1 MCWLIFA
8 GVSGYR
14 SDPVAAFRARGFT
27 AELSRNPVCGQMGT
41 AAVFEVTDGHCA
53 CSLYLPAQRYVGEN
67 TQLMRLRYRR
77 KGWSDGKIERAV
89 KARCAAAEKRA
100 ARIDRI
106 RFPSMV
112 AELAE
117 GGAEVT
123 LLAHFFDGAFQEPF
137 SVQSRRKLLLAEF
150 LENGGT
156 FPEDE
161 LTVIAR

>member
-14 SDPVAAFRARGFT
+14 SDPVTAFRARGFT
-27 AELSRNPVCGQMGT
+27 AEVSRNPACGQMGT
-41 AAVFEVTDGHCA
+41 ATVLEISDGHCA

-77 KGWSDGKIERAV
+77 KGWSDGRIERAV

-100 ARIDRI
+100 SRADRI

-112 AELAE
+112 AELVG
-117 GGAEVT
+117 GGAEVS
-123 LLAHFFDGAFQEPF
+123 LLAHYFDGDFQAPF
-137 SVQSRRKLLLAEF
+137 SVQSRRQLLLAEYM
-150 LENGGT
+150 ENGGT

-161 LTVIAR
+161 LTLIAR

>member
-27 AELSRNPVCGQMGT
+27 AELSRNPACGQMGT

-77 KGWSDGKIERAV
+77 KGWPDARIERAI

-100 ARIDRI
+100 SRADRS
-106 RFPSMV
+106 RLPSMV
-112 AELAE
+112 AELVE
-117 GGAEVT
+117 GGAEVS
-123 LLAHFFDGAFQEPF
+123 LLAHFFEGSFQEPF

-150 LENGGT
+150 MENGGT

>member
-8 GVSGYR
+8 GVSGCR
-14 SDPVAAFRARGFT
+14 SDPVAVFKARGFS
-27 AELSRNPVCGQMGT
+27 AEVSRNPACGLIGT
-41 AAVFEVTDGHCA
+41 PGVLEVSDGHCA
-53 CSLYLPAQRYVGEN
+53 CALYLPTQRYAGED

-77 KGWSDGKIERAV
+77 KGWPDARIEPAI

-100 ARIDRI
+100 SRADRS
-106 RFPSMV
+106 RLPSMV
-112 AELAE
+112 AELVE
-117 GGAEVT
+117 GGAEVS
-123 LLAHFFDGAFQEPF
+123 LLAHFFEGSFQEPF